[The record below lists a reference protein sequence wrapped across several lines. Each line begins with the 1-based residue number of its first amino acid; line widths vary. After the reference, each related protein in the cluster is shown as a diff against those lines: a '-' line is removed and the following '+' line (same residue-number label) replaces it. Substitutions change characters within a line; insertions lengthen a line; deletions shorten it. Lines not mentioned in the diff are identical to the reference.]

1 MLTSVFPFVNRPV
14 GKLIYVSTADH
25 RYTFRSPAKLLRA
38 QSIRAET
45 WSYER
50 LFRRRSAPSATYVFT
65 DFDRLSASELEAAC
79 LVRDRIVAAGSRVL
93 NDPRNFLPRD
103 ALIKRWRRGDI
114 NGFTCFAPSL
124 GEWPDR
130 YPVFLRTIAAHRGV
144 LGELLPDLDAARAA
158 VADAL
163 AAGHPISDLVL
174 VEYAAQP
181 QPDTGT
187 FQKHAAFLVGDRIIR
202 ANTVN
207 DTSWAAKNGV
217 RHGASDAQYRAER
230 AEMDAY
236 PHVDFVRRAFDVAGM
251 DFGRID
257 FGIVDN
263 RPQAYEIN
271 TNPMMLFTPGHDNA
285 DRRDTMALVQA
296 RLVSALAQIAG
307 PAAGPRINLRRCFKT
322 GRSIIFRRP
331 RRR

>member
-1 MLTSVFPFVNRPV
+1 MLASWFASVNRSRR
-14 GKLIYVSTADH
+14 KLTYVSTADH
-25 RYTFRSPAKLLRA
+25 RYTFRSPAKLLRK
-38 QSIRAET
+38 QSIRADI
-45 WSYER
+45 WSYET
-50 LFRRRSAPSATYVFT
+50 LFRRRSIPAATYVFT

-103 ALIKRWRRGDI
+103 ALIKRWRQSGV
-114 NGFTCFAPSL
+114 NGFTCFAPAN

-144 LGELLPDLDAARAA
+144 LSELLPDQAAARAA
-158 VADAL
+158 L
-163 AAGHPISDLVL
+163 AGAMAQGHPISDLLL

-181 QPDTGT
+181 HPETGT
-187 FQKHAAFLVGDRIIR
+187 FQKHAAFRVGGRIIR

-207 DTSWAAKNGV
+207 DTSWAAKIGV
-217 RHGASDAQYRAER
+217 HHGASDAQYRAER

-236 PHVDFVRRAFDVAGM
+236 PHVFFVERAFDVAGM

-257 FGIVDN
+257 FGIVDG

-271 TNPMMLFTPGHDNA
+271 TNPMMSLSVIHDNG
-285 DRRDTMALVQA
+285 DRRETLALAWA
-296 RLVSALAQIAG
+296 RLASALAEVAG
-307 PAAGPRINLRRCFKT
+307 PAGGRRISLRRCFKT
-322 GRSIIFRRP
+322 ARAPLFRRP